1 MLQGLSNIILAEE
14 ENSIII
20 HGIVMQRKVNNVK
33 FLQRKLSE
41 MGLIK
46 SLLGCFK
53 KSSNPSSLK

>member
-14 ENSIII
+14 NSII

-33 FLQRKLSE
+33 FLQGKFSE

-46 SLLGCFK
+46 SFLGCFK
-53 KSSNPSSLK
+53 KSLNPSSLK